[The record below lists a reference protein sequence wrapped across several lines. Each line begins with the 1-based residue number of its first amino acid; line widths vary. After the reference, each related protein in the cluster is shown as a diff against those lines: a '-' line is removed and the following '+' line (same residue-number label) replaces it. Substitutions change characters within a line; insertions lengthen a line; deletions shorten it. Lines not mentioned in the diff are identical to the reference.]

1 MPAGFNYNLNPN
13 AVVEEICD
21 VQTLHH
27 KRGAYKLNTTG
38 LTIGSKLPRFT
49 PVQANLATRMVD
61 VVKNV
66 LVVEDAA
73 NDATSI
79 KIKKGSLAYVGMSLG
94 AKSNT
99 AVVSAIDTSNAN
111 YDTLTIAAAFGEA
124 VANGDIL
131 YEAVALVK
139 GKTKAGDKD
148 ATSLD
153 IAKGSGVQAGMQIV
167 IGANTYTV
175 TAVNTSDANKDVL
188 TLSDGL
194 AANVS
199 ANTNFTE
206 AQKSVPAKTA
216 NFIIYE
222 ETKVENG
229 IVLVALIM
237 RAFEI
242 QESKLTLP
250 ISAQDK
256 VGLTERFQFE

>member
-1 MPAGFNYNLNPN
+1 MPAGFKYNLNAPE
-13 AVVEEICD
+13 VVEEICD
-21 VQTLHH
+21 VQTIHH
-27 KRGAYKLNTTG
+27 KRGPYKLDTTG
-38 LTIGSKLPRFT
+38 LTIGTKLPRFT
-49 PVQANLATRMVD
+49 PVQANLTTRMVE

-73 NDATSI
+73 SDATSI
-79 KIKKGSLAYVGMSLG
+79 KVKKNSLVEAGMSLG

-99 AVVSAIDTSNAN
+99 AVVSAIDKSNSA
-111 YDTLTIAAAFGEA
+111 YDAITLAAAFGEA
-124 VANGDIL
+124 VAAGDVL
-131 YEAVALVK
+131 YEAVALVT
-139 GKTKAGDKD
+139 GKTKAGTKD

-153 IAKGSGVQAGMQIV
+153 IAKGSGVVAGMQIV
-167 IGANTYTV
+167 VGETTYTV
-175 TAVNTSDANKDVL
+175 TAVDTSDANKDAL
-188 TLSDGL
+188 TLSEGL
-194 AANVS
+194 SANVS

-216 NFIIYE
+216 NFVIYE
-222 ETKVENG
+222 ETKVEEG

>member
-1 MPAGFNYNLNPN
+1 MPAGFKYNLDAS

-49 PVQANLATRMVD
+49 PVQVNLATRMVD

-73 NDATSI
+73 NNATSI
-79 KIKKGSLAYVGMSLG
+79 KVKKNSLAYVGMSLG
-94 AKSNT
+94 AGANT
-99 AVVSAIDTSNAN
+99 AVVSAIDKTNAS
-111 YDTLTIAAAFGEA
+111 YDTITLAAAFGEA
-124 VANGDIL
+124 VSAGTVL
-131 YEAVALVK
+131 YEAVALIS
-139 GKTKAGDKD
+139 GKTKAASKD
-148 ATSLD
+148 ATSINID
-153 IAKGSGVQAGMQIV
+153 KESGIVAGMSIV
-167 IGANTYTV
+167 ISTNTYKV
-175 TAVNTSDANKDVL
+175 TAVDHSNESYDTL
-188 TLSDGL
+188 TLSEGL

-199 ANTNFTE
+199 ANTAFVE

-216 NFIIYE
+216 NFVIYE
-222 ETKVENG
+222 ETKVESG

-237 RAFEI
+237 RAYEI
-242 QESKLTLP
+242 HEDKLTLP

-256 VGLTERFQFE
+256 VGLTDRFQFE

>member
-1 MPAGFNYNLNPN
+1 MPAGFNYNLNPA

-38 LTIGSKLPRFT
+38 LTVGSKLPRFT
-49 PVQANLATRMVD
+49 PVFANLATRMVE

-66 LVVEDAA
+66 KVMEDAA
-73 NDATSI
+73 AAATSL
-79 KIKKGSLAYVGMSLG
+79 KVAKNSLAYVGMTLG
-94 AKSNT
+94 AGSTCAK
-99 AVVSAIDTSNAN
+99 VSAIDTSNAA
-111 YDTLTIAAAFGEA
+111 YDTLTVSALGEA
-124 VANGDIL
+124 VTAGQVL
-131 YEAVALVK
+131 FEAVALVT
-139 GKTKAGDKD
+139 GKTKSGSKD

-167 IGANTYTV
+167 ISGTTYSV
-175 TAVNTSDANKDVL
+175 TAVDTSNDSKDVL
-188 TLSDGL
+188 TLSEGL

-199 ANTNFTE
+199 NNTDFTE

-216 NFIIYE
+216 NFVIYE

-229 IVLVALIM
+229 IVLVALTM

-242 QESKLTLP
+242 QEEKLTLP
-250 ISAQDK
+250 ISEKDK
-256 VGLTERFQFE
+256 ETLTSRFQFE